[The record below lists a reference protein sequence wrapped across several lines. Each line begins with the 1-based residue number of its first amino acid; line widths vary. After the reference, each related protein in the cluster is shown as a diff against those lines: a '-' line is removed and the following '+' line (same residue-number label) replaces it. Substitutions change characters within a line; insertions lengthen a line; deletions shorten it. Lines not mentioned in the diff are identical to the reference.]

1 MGLCGAAWLLF
12 ESNDSFC
19 NVIARANSKLKL
31 CPSMGKSDTSV
42 AAEFF
47 KLELLLVQTADDA
60 IHCVKTLKD
69 NLAEYDIRHGL
80 HFTNTSKSF
89 MRGFIRAA
97 KDAAS
102 DLRLAADQV
111 AKSKYLSDWEIA
123 AARNKMNAA
132 SDAMKGAEEGGSP
145 LRRDE
150 RQAHGHHP
158 RHRQHAGREIRQNE
172 RGRHSRNCGHSG
184 DSGGVDT
191 PWRVRRVFSLE
202 APDRRSGEVS
212 VAFTN

>member
-1 MGLCGAAWLLF
+1 
-12 ESNDSFC
+12 
-19 NVIARANSKLKL
+19 
-31 CPSMGKSDTSV
+31 MGKSDTSV

-132 SDAMKGAEEGGSP
+132 SDAMKGLKKAARLYDEMNGKPMGITRVIDNMLVGKYDKMKGDGTLGTADTVEIVVESTLRGEFGGFSALKRQIAVAEKSLSP
-145 LRRDE
+145 SLIE
-150 RQAHGHHP
+150 RA
-158 RHRQHAGREIRQNE
+158 REAVADVVIKFKEN
-172 RGRHSRNCGHSG
+172 STSN
-184 DSGGVDT
+184 
-191 PWRVRRVFSLE
+191 
-202 APDRRSGEVS
+202 RSVS
-212 VAFTN
+212 I